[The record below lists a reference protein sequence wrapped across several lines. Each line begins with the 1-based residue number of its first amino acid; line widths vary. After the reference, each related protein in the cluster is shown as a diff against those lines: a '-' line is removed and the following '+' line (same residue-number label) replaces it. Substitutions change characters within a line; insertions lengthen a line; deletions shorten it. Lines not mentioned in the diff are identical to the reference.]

1 MAGQLISGPAGAGK
15 SRAAREARESSARDA
30 VVIDFQTLYAALL
43 GIPRDPETGR
53 YPERRAADSHALPMA
68 EYVRRSAITGAVNQD
83 VDAIVTNSDGN
94 PERRRQLLGLIGP
107 GAVERVVDP
116 GRAAVVETLSVDG
129 ILSDQ
134 CEGAI
139 GRWFN
144 NL

>member
-1 MAGQLISGPAGAGK
+1 
-15 SRAAREARESSARDA
+15 
-30 VVIDFQTLYAALL
+30 
-43 GIPRDPETGR
+43 
-53 YPERRAADSHALPMA
+53 MA
-68 EYVRRSAITGAVNQD
+68 EYTRRAAITGAVNQD